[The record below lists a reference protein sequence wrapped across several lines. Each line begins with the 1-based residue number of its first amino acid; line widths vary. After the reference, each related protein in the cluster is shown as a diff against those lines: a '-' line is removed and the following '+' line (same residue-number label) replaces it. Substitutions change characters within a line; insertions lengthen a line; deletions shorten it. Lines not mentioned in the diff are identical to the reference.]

1 MQTMTKSEFARHI
14 RVKPSYV
21 TDLNKQ
27 GRLVLDERG
36 RVLVEESIQRI
47 ADTKD
52 PAKVSVAARHAAARG
67 AELPAPAVAHDAPQV
82 GSALPESRDYQ
93 DSRAKREHFA
103 AEREELAFRKEAG
116 ELVEA
121 SAVVSVVSDA
131 ATILRGK
138 LEALPDLLAPQ
149 LAGVQD
155 EQQIRSLLADYI
167 EEALAGVSGQFASM
181 FERVA

>member
-1 MQTMTKSEFARHI
+1 MTTMTKSEFARHI

-27 GRLVLDERG
+27 GRLVLDEYG

-52 PAKVSVAARHAAARG
+52 PSKIAVAARHAAARG
-67 AELPAPAVAHDAPQV
+67 AELPEPSASV
-82 GSALPESRDYQ
+82 GAQPSATALPESRDFQ

-103 AEREELAFRKEAG
+103 AEREELAFRKEAE

-138 LEALPDLLAPQ
+138 LESLPDLLAPQ
-149 LAGVQD
+149 LVGICD
-155 EQQIRSLLADYI
+155 EQRIRAVLSDYI
-167 EEALAGVSGQFASM
+167 EEALENVSRQFAEVLES
-181 FERVA
+181 AQ